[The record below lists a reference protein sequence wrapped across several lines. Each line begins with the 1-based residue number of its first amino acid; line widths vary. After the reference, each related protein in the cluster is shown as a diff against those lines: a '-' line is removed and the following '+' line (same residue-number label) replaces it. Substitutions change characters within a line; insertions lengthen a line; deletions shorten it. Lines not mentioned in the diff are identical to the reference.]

1 MNNEQWKV
9 NSELQNFTVFT
20 IRFSLFTLHSSLFM
34 ILTLYWLF
42 LTYMLLS
49 PPKGL
54 SQELPLFEGADKVV
68 HVVIFAVL
76 SFLYKATFSRQAFG
90 RCFLI
95 LILYGIAT
103 ELAQEYMH
111 LGRSGDPLDLLAD
124 TIGIVLGYRA
134 MRLLAHKLMQR

>member
-1 MNNEQWKV
+1 M

-20 IRFSLFTLHSSLFM
+20 IRFSLFTLHFSLFM
-34 ILTLYWLF
+34 ILALYWLF

-54 SQELPLFEGADKVV
+54 PQELPLFEGADKVF

-124 TIGIVLGYRA
+124 AIGIVLGYRA